1 MAEESYTILG
11 ELKRIADNLHEG
23 VQVRVTYEFP
33 PEVKELLAQ
42 IVAQLHILGERQGG
56 GDSTEC

>member
-1 MAEESYTILG
+1 MAEENRTILG
-11 ELKRIADNLHEG
+11 ELTRIADNLRE
-23 VQVRVTYEFP
+23 VQVRVTCEFP